1 MDYETV
7 QVQRRGAELRIVL
20 NRPEAMNAWNTQF
33 GLDLRSAVEAA
44 ADDDEVR
51 AVVITGAGRAFSS
64 GADLKAGFDPTPSG
78 TPDVHTALTD
88 RYHPIITGIRRMPKP
103 VVAAVNGPAV
113 GIGLS
118 LALAADL
125 VIARESAY
133 FLLAFV
139 NIGLV
144 PDGGSSLFVPERVGF
159 TRATEMAMLGERV
172 SARQALEWGLINRV
186 AADDEFEAEVDALA
200 QRLAGRPDA
209 LLRGHQAPAQRL
221 ALRPH
226 GRAARARGRHPAGIR
241 GDRRLHRGRHGLRGE
256 APARLRR
263 IVTRG
268 RPAPASRLH
277 ILRRRMLKVL
287 FTRGLTAALAGLA
300 LAPAAANAGI
310 FFPEKGGSENA
321 DKIWTLYLL
330 IFILAWIVFIGVA
343 GALVWAMIKFRAR
356 RGMVAA
362 QIHGNTRLEVG
373 WTVGAGVILI
383 FITIFTFIMLP
394 DIKNPPASDI
404 DANGNPVTA
413 SNALYASTDQPDPPK
428 GSASI
433 NIDVDGQQYVW
444 RFQYPKSEKA
454 VFSYIDMVVPVGMTI
469 TLDIRADDVIHSW
482 WIPKLGGKM
491 DAVPGYTNKT
501 WFKIPESAI
510 PEGDD
515 QVVFDGQCAELCGRN
530 HANMIG
536 RVIGLRYP
544 DYKAWVD
551 RKAQEIK
558 SAHEQAAKSREEIDK
573 QNAE

>member
-1 MDYETV
+1 
-7 QVQRRGAELRIVL
+7 
-20 NRPEAMNAWNTQF
+20 
-33 GLDLRSAVEAA
+33 
-44 ADDDEVR
+44 
-51 AVVITGAGRAFSS
+51 
-64 GADLKAGFDPTPSG
+64 
-78 TPDVHTALTD
+78 
-88 RYHPIITGIRRMPKP
+88 
-103 VVAAVNGPAV
+103 
-113 GIGLS
+113 
-118 LALAADL
+118 
-125 VIARESAY
+125 
-133 FLLAFV
+133 
-139 NIGLV
+139 
-144 PDGGSSLFVPERVGF
+144 
-159 TRATEMAMLGERV
+159 
-172 SARQALEWGLINRV
+172 
-186 AADDEFEAEVDALA
+186 
-200 QRLAGRPDA
+200 
-209 LLRGHQAPAQRL
+209 
-221 ALRPH
+221 
-226 GRAARARGRHPAGIR
+226 
-241 GDRRLHRGRHGLRGE
+241 
-256 APARLRR
+256 
-263 IVTRG
+263 
-268 RPAPASRLH
+268 
-277 ILRRRMLKVL
+277 MLKVL

-343 GALVWAMIKFRAR
+343 GALVWAMFKFRASK
-356 RGMVAA
+356 GMRAA

-373 WTVGAGVILI
+373 WTVGAGVILV

-394 DIKNPPASDI
+394 GIKNPPASDI

-413 SNALYASTDQPDPPK
+413 SNVLYASTDQPDPPK

-444 RFQYPKSEKA
+444 RYQYPKSEKD
-454 VFSYIDMVVPVGMTI
+454 VFSYIEMVVPVGMTI

-510 PEGDD
+510 PEGKNS
-515 QVVFDGQCAELCGRN
+515 VVYDGQCAELCGRN

-551 RKAQEIK
+551 RKAEEIK
-558 SAHEQAAKSREEIDK
+558 SAREQAAKSRAEIDK

>member
-1 MDYETV
+1 
-7 QVQRRGAELRIVL
+7 
-20 NRPEAMNAWNTQF
+20 
-33 GLDLRSAVEAA
+33 
-44 ADDDEVR
+44 
-51 AVVITGAGRAFSS
+51 
-64 GADLKAGFDPTPSG
+64 
-78 TPDVHTALTD
+78 
-88 RYHPIITGIRRMPKP
+88 
-103 VVAAVNGPAV
+103 
-113 GIGLS
+113 
-118 LALAADL
+118 
-125 VIARESAY
+125 
-133 FLLAFV
+133 
-139 NIGLV
+139 
-144 PDGGSSLFVPERVGF
+144 
-159 TRATEMAMLGERV
+159 
-172 SARQALEWGLINRV
+172 
-186 AADDEFEAEVDALA
+186 
-200 QRLAGRPDA
+200 
-209 LLRGHQAPAQRL
+209 
-221 ALRPH
+221 
-226 GRAARARGRHPAGIR
+226 
-241 GDRRLHRGRHGLRGE
+241 
-256 APARLRR
+256 
-263 IVTRG
+263 
-268 RPAPASRLH
+268 
-277 ILRRRMLKVL
+277 MLKVL
-287 FTRGLTAALAGLA
+287 LTRGLSAALVGLA

-343 GALVWAMIKFRAR
+343 GALVWAMFKFRAR
-356 RGMVAA
+356 KGMVAA

-413 SNALYASTDQPDPPK
+413 SNVLYASTDQPDPPK

-444 RFQYPKSEKA
+444 RYQYPKSEKD
-454 VFSYIDMVVPVGMTI
+454 VFSYIEMVVPVGMTI

-510 PEGDD
+510 PEGKNS
-515 QVVFDGQCAELCGRN
+515 VVYDGQCAELCGRN

-551 RKAQEIK
+551 RKAEEIK
-558 SAHEQAAKSREEIDK
+558 SAREQAAKSRAEIDK

>member
-1 MDYETV
+1 
-7 QVQRRGAELRIVL
+7 
-20 NRPEAMNAWNTQF
+20 
-33 GLDLRSAVEAA
+33 
-44 ADDDEVR
+44 
-51 AVVITGAGRAFSS
+51 
-64 GADLKAGFDPTPSG
+64 
-78 TPDVHTALTD
+78 
-88 RYHPIITGIRRMPKP
+88 
-103 VVAAVNGPAV
+103 
-113 GIGLS
+113 
-118 LALAADL
+118 
-125 VIARESAY
+125 
-133 FLLAFV
+133 
-139 NIGLV
+139 
-144 PDGGSSLFVPERVGF
+144 
-159 TRATEMAMLGERV
+159 
-172 SARQALEWGLINRV
+172 
-186 AADDEFEAEVDALA
+186 
-200 QRLAGRPDA
+200 
-209 LLRGHQAPAQRL
+209 
-221 ALRPH
+221 
-226 GRAARARGRHPAGIR
+226 
-241 GDRRLHRGRHGLRGE
+241 
-256 APARLRR
+256 
-263 IVTRG
+263 
-268 RPAPASRLH
+268 
-277 ILRRRMLKVL
+277 MLKVL

-330 IFILAWIVFIGVA
+330 IFILAWVVFIGVA
-343 GALVWAMIKFRAR
+343 GALVWAMFKFRAR

-413 SNALYASTDQPDPPK
+413 SNVLYASTDQPDPPK

-444 RFQYPKSEKA
+444 RYQYPKSEKD
-454 VFSYIDMVVPVGMTI
+454 VFSYIEMVVPVGMTV

-510 PEGDD
+510 PEGKNS
-515 QVVFDGQCAELCGRN
+515 VVYDGQCAELCGRN

-551 RKAQEIK
+551 RKAAQIK
-558 SAHEQAAKSREEIDK
+558 SAREQAAKSREEIDK